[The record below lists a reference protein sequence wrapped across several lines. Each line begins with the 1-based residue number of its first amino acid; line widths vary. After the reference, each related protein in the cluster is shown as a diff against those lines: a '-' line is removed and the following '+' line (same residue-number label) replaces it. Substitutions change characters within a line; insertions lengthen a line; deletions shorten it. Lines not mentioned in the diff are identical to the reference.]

1 MGSFQLADQ
10 GSLVFDEIGSLPLAL
25 QPKLLRVLETG
36 QYEILGSSQTQT
48 TDVRLISATNADL
61 SQLVAEKEFRQDL
74 LYRLNTLVITIPPLR
89 ERLED
94 IEPLALNF
102 IGQFS
107 SKYHKTKLTLS
118 QDAIDKLKRHS
129 WPGNIRELSHTI
141 ERAVLLTLSNEITA
155 QQLLLDIADSG
166 STAMILQP
174 LEQAEQQLIE
184 KAMSVTSGQ
193 VIEAAKLLDI
203 SRNALYRRLEKF
215 GIKYES

>member
-1 MGSFQLADQ
+1 
-10 GSLVFDEIGSLPLAL
+10 
-25 QPKLLRVLETG
+25 
-36 QYEILGSSQTQT
+36 
-48 TDVRLISATNADL
+48 
-61 SQLVAEKEFRQDL
+61 
-74 LYRLNTLVITIPPLR
+74 VITIPPLR

-94 IEPLALNF
+94 IQPLAMSF
-102 IGQFS
+102 IAQFS
-107 SKYHKTKLTLS
+107 GKYHKTKLTLS
-118 QDAIDKLKRHS
+118 QNAIDKLKRHN

-141 ERAVLLTLSNEITA
+141 ERAVLLTASNEITA
-155 QQLLLDIADSG
+155 QQLLLDNTDTE
-166 STAMILQP
+166 STTMILQP